1 MLIHEAYLCEEVR
14 HHFRARGDT
23 QQKAK
28 NTIAELQIV
37 AHPRVRMTLRK
48 LAEQID
54 NASADQLVTIIQ
66 QAMAMTRLLTT
77 LRPQVIADIYT
88 KHWT

>member
-14 HHFRARGDT
+14 HHLRARGDA

-28 NTIAELQIV
+28 DTIAELQIV
-37 AHPRVRMTLRK
+37 AHPRVRMLLGK

-54 NASADQLVTIIQ
+54 GATADKLVGILQ
-66 QAMAMTRLLTT
+66 QAMAATRLLAIV
-77 LRPQVIADIYT
+77 RPQVVADIYA